1 MLKTILKFIAS
12 AAACIALASPLKA
25 SAYEQL
31 WHDYNVGPIDSFGI
45 LALGDSFLAMP
56 GLTSSTTGWKES
68 GTSNAAFA
76 TFSQTT
82 DLYFT
87 VHIVSSSAQF
97 AVFSWYQGELKDS
110 ALLNTSNVVV
120 NEPYPGVLLGQP
132 LPADLPFRDMAGFM
146 SMAGMAAPVPE
157 PGTFAML
164 LAGLAVIGFIARRR
178 MGNAA

>member
-12 AAACIALASPLKA
+12 AATCIALASPLKA

-56 GLTSSTTGWKES
+56 GLTSSTAGWAES
-68 GTSNAAFA
+68 GNSKAAFA
-76 TFSQTT
+76 TFNPTT

-97 AVFSWYQGELKDS
+97 AVFSWYGGELKDS
-110 ALLNTSNVVV
+110 ALLNTGNAVIA
-120 NEPYPGVLLGQP
+120 EPYAGPS
-132 LPADLPFRDMAGFM
+132 LPFDMNSPS
-146 SMAGMAAPVPE
+146 SMADFRSLAAPVPE
-157 PGTFAML
+157 PGTYAML

-178 MGNAA
+178 TNYLG